1 MCVKFRSTGVSAK
14 HDGPFA
20 CRQMSL
26 TLHVIRVSWCLPL
39 VRGFYLLLFWNRWT
53 SAHYAFWN
61 WSPRY
66 LARTFESRREKA
78 HPRSLIRARCSQEA
92 FVFRRLSKE
101 QTSVFFINMDKM
113 NRLINMFT
121 KRRTSVGFSRDA
133 DQLYI
138 GRIVPSCDK
147 EFWLAWS
154 IGNLHDLL
162 SIVYQCVSDRPF
174 SFYFFLSDNW

>member
-92 FVFRRLSKE
+92 FVFCRLSKE
-101 QTSVFFINMDKM
+101 QTYVFSLVWI
-113 NRLINMFT
+113 RWTGWLI
-121 KRRTSVGFSRDA
+121 
-133 DQLYI
+133 
-138 GRIVPSCDK
+138 C
-147 EFWLAWS
+147 
-154 IGNLHDLL
+154 LL
-162 SIVYQCVSDRPF
+162 SGGPRSGFLETQISFILVVLSRPVIKNF
-174 SFYFFLSDNW
+174 G